1 LFAHVALSISS
12 FDVKVSRVAIAS
24 VVSFDGEERR
34 SPINYVFIIMM
45 NPSESDFTNDEPLA
59 AMDSGGIQDTDGG
72 TPRWRGSAERAAGT
86 AGDAWQQT
94 KQKASLA
101 RERTEYFLRENPVPT
116 IIGALAVGVAIGW
129 ALRHSIGDD
138 EDEIEVNSPVGN
150 VNWSFLSL
158 PFLWPFFKSVK
169 EKYEDS
175 AETVKEG
182 VDRLRDIDVKRYTK
196 PMRRYTKP
204 IRKRWKAWT
213 D

>member
-1 LFAHVALSISS
+1 MTNSRASP
-12 FDVKVSRVAIAS
+12 FDLAKGRQGFGRD
-24 VVSFDGEERR
+24 FDGEERKAT
-34 SPINYVFIIMM
+34 INYEFIVMM

-72 TPRWRGSAERAAGT
+72 TTRFRRSAEGGSGAVADT
-86 AGDAWQQT
+86 WEQT

-116 IIGALAVGVAIGW
+116 IIGALAVGVAVGW
-129 ALRHSIGDD
+129 ALRHSMGED
-138 EDEIEVNSPVGN
+138 EDEIEVNSPAGSL
-150 VNWSFLSL
+150 NWSFLSL
-158 PFLWPFFKSVK
+158 PFLWPLFKSVK

-196 PMRRYTKP
+196 PMKRYTKP
-204 IRKRWKAWT
+204 IRKRWKAWM